1 MIKIN
6 LLPPEQRAKRKTLA
20 VPKVGNVAFVAVVG
34 AIVALLI
41 ITSLVQG
48 VRTGSLKGRI
58 AEARLQASQLRPQ
71 IEQIEKL
78 TAEREELDTHMRV
91 ISELE
96 KNRPFEVMLLDE
108 LNKRVP
114 EHLWLTS
121 YARSDSGG
129 VAIEGV
135 TFSNLIV
142 ADFMTRLERSVLFSG
157 VDLTIAERGKI
168 DEMDVVKFSLTSNV
182 KSE

>member
-6 LLPPEQRAKRKTLA
+6 LLPPEQRVRRRTIA
-20 VPKVGNVAFVAVVG
+20 VPKVGNVAFVAAVG
-34 AIVALLI
+34 GIIGLLI
-41 ITSLVQG
+41 ITSLLQG
-48 VRTGSLKGRI
+48 VRIGSLRAKI
-58 AEARLQASQLRPQ
+58 VEAESQTAGLKPQ
-71 IEQIEKL
+71 IEQIQRL
-78 TAEREELDTHMRV
+78 TAEREELDTNMKV
-91 ISELE
+91 ISRLE
-96 KNRPFEVMLLDE
+96 KNRAFEVMLLDE

-114 EHLWLTS
+114 AHLWLTS
-121 YARSDSGG
+121 YTRSDSNI

-142 ADFMTRLERSVLFSG
+142 ADFITRLEHSVLFEN

-168 DEMDVVKFSLTSNV
+168 DETDVVRFSLVSGV